1 IQRRQQIIQ
10 SAIQYGTRTEQTM
23 KLDDNSDITQFTE
36 FVPGTSGQ
44 FGDVYLRTGETQTQ
58 HGFFG
63 DTTTQTTT
71 YHDQNG
77 QQIGVVKSVI
87 DGGKETITK
96 VVEFVPGSIALQVG
110 DTRFVPDSP
119 LTTPAGK
126 APSTWDPQTD
136 GSYGRTG
143 GVSGDTSTGF
153 TSSTSV

>member
-1 IQRRQQIIQ
+1 QQIIQ
-10 SAIQYGTRTEQTM
+10 SAIQYGTRNEQNI
-23 KLDDNSDITQFTE
+23 KFDNNSEGSTFTE

-44 FGDVYLRTGETQTQ
+44 FGDVYLRTGTTITE

-77 QQIGVVKSVI
+77 QQIGIVESVI

-96 VVEFVPGSIALQVG
+96 VVQFVPGSIALQVG
-110 DTRFVPDSP
+110 DTRFVPDNP
-119 LTTPAGK
+119 LTTAAGK

-143 GVSGDTSTGF
+143 GVGGNT
-153 TSSTSV
+153 